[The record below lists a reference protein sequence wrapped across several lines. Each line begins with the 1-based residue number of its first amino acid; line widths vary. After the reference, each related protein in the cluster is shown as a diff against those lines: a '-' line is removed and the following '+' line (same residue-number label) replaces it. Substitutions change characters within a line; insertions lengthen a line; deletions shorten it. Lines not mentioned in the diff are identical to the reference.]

1 MDTTVISTEQLRIEV
16 KKRDLP
22 IDDLAMLRQALT
34 HKSLVPHNPLASNER
49 MEFLGDAIIGFVINE
64 YLYGA
69 FPLKK
74 EGDLA
79 KAKALI
85 VCQASLAEAAR
96 RLDLVPILQISRAEE
111 AMGGRTRPSLI
122 ADAYEAVVSVV
133 YCNRGYG
140 AAREFVLK
148 TLSEEIEQ
156 VNQSDDWRDAKTAL
170 QELRQGLHASAPVY
184 RVAEEQGLPH
194 DRTFVVEVLIYGDVA
209 GTGVGKSKREAEQAA
224 AEVALTLLR

>member
-1 MDTTVISTEQLRIEV
+1 MISTDELRTSARE
-16 KKRDLP
+16 RGLP
-22 IDDLAMLRQALT
+22 VDDMAMLRQALT

-49 MEFLGDAIIGFVINE
+49 MEFLGDAILGLVINE
-64 YLYGA
+64 FLYAA
-69 FPLKK
+69 FPHRK

-96 RLDLVPILQISRAEE
+96 RLDLIPLLQIGRPEE
-111 AMGGRTRPSLI
+111 AMGGRNRASLA
-122 ADAYEAVVSVV
+122 ADAYEAVLSVI
-133 YCNRGYG
+133 YNDRGYG
-140 AAREFVLK
+140 AVRDFILK
-148 TLSEEIEQ
+148 SLDQEIEQ
-156 VNQSDDWRDAKTAL
+156 VNQSSDWRDAKTAL
-170 QELRQGLHASAPVY
+170 QELRQGIHASTPVY

-194 DRTFVVEVLIYGDVA
+194 DRTFVVEVLIDGEVA